1 MSDQYQDQTSRSRI
15 GHYLRIG
22 IRKARLRETLTLAA
36 AVCQQKLGVEEAY
49 KRHGLK
55 LEDVFRYLTMIG
67 FVRSPP
73 AEAPVSFHR
82 ELACRGHNSPVAERQ
97 LSD

>member
-1 MSDQYQDQTSRSRI
+1 MSERYSDQASGSRI
-15 GHYLRIG
+15 RHYLQIG
-22 IRKARLRETLTLAA
+22 IRKARLRESLRLAA

-73 AEAPVSFHR
+73 PEAPETQEDTEPPSHSRLGLRVDKT
-82 ELACRGHNSPVAERQ
+82 V
-97 LSD
+97 

>member
-73 AEAPVSFHR
+73 AEAP
-82 ELACRGHNSPVAERQ
+82 EPEAIPEPPVQSRLGLRVDERV
-97 LSD
+97 